1 MSNAIYH
8 LSRLSFDQIE
18 WITELKNKLCQNGI
32 ISDEDI
38 QTAFEKVN
46 SINTISDFLYQ
57 ITSTSSVENTQT
69 LYRFYDNVNLEGLYD
84 RKEIV
89 FSPELTII
97 YGKNGSG
104 KTSFFK
110 ALKDAF
116 YKPQNIKG
124 NIYTPSTNPI
134 TAKFDFVNKDK
145 HLIFQKKGTT
155 TNFPGSELQTFN
167 WEVGNQ
173 INSTLKFC
181 DKEILD
187 SSLYKKDT
195 GWSIDRYKLGH
206 YDLLR
211 EAVDKVSLKVAAKI
225 TQINRDYDANLQS
238 LLNGLKSEKDD
249 DIKKLIQNNLTNGQ
263 VLKSNFTLFSN
274 YTLVDGHADKKEK
287 IQKRATISVKEL
299 SDKIQA
305 QNAKQVILKNIQ
317 SITAEKTHICNELN
331 EIKGKV
337 KRIKKLKN
345 SLDFSKLEQYQLI
358 FEPNKNNQ
366 SFIELIKKI
375 TETALVFGFEN
386 YPEEVDKCFYCNQNL
401 PETNKSLIK
410 EIHSLIDNEI
420 NSEIDKLDK
429 ELEAFRKRIEAV
441 TEKENPIYDYKAIG
455 DVYECLNKEKIEL
468 SKLHN
473 QAFDC
478 TILSMIE
485 VEIKE
490 LKDSISSIDS
500 LWTNND
506 SLFYIAQS
514 EDKIINIEILQ
525 LEKQLLDIEKNKKKA
540 LDELNSLE
548 DYEFCVSQKSLLLSL
563 LTLLSES
570 SKYNLVSNNFTNIK
584 SKISRDKGRVE
595 TELIR
600 QNYLQTFNANLE
612 FFELHRRERFKRHF
626 SNPSGQSKV
635 EAKIQVDD
643 NIFEVSEILSEGEA
657 KVYSFCDWLTE
668 LEYDDNKILV
678 FDDPVNSLDQVN
690 IYKVVDKIIALSK
703 KYQVIVFTHHFEFYH
718 RLIQKSLGGSPLKK
732 GKCELCKDDTE
743 RNQCTGFNSTSNITH
758 KCGKYYMIEHILRPG
773 QVVEDVMFLTLDWEQ
788 RIEVLRNNLLNGDIR
803 EADKHLRTSINN
815 FFERFVMNDIK
826 RQVYKNNDLIKEW
839 RGFRQVHIDDY
850 DILMNVHN
858 KISGESNIHEPSPEV
873 RTPLDVQGYIVEFNK
888 TVRAINSIRGFEN
901 PSPPRAVEEI
911 TLN

>member
-8 LSRLSFDQIE
+8 LSRLSFNQIE

-38 QTAFEKVN
+38 QIAFEKIN
-46 SINTISDFLYQ
+46 STKTLSDFLYQ
-57 ITSTSSVENTQT
+57 ITSTPSVENTQS
-69 LYRFYDNVNLEGLYD
+69 LYRFYENVNLEGLYD
-84 RKEIV
+84 GKEIV

-116 YKPQNIKG
+116 YKPQKIKG

-134 TAKFDFVNKDK
+134 SAKFDFVKKEK
-145 HLIFQKKGTT
+145 HLVFQKKGTS

-167 WEVGNQ
+167 WNVGNQ
-173 INSTLKFC
+173 INSNLKFC
-181 DKEILD
+181 DREILD
-187 SSLYKKDT
+187 SSLHKKDT
-195 GWSIDRYKLGH
+195 GWSIDRYKLGY

-211 EAVDKVSLKVAAKI
+211 DAVDKVSMKVALKI
-225 TQINRDYDANLQS
+225 AEINGDYNANLQS
-238 LLNGLKSEKDD
+238 LLNGLKSDKDEG
-249 DIKKLIQNNLTNGQ
+249 IKKNIQNNLTDVR
-263 VLKSNFTLFSN
+263 VLKSSFTLFSN
-274 YTLVDGHADKKEK
+274 YILEDGHADKKIN

-299 SDKIQA
+299 NDKIQA
-305 QNAKQVILKNIQ
+305 QKAKQVILKNIQ
-317 SITAEKTHICNELN
+317 SITAEKTHICIELN
-331 EIKGKV
+331 QIKNKV
-337 KRIKKLKN
+337 ARIKKLKN

-358 FEPNKNNQ
+358 FEPSKNNQ
-366 SFIELIKKI
+366 AFIELFKKI
-375 TETALVFGFEN
+375 TETALVFGYEN

-420 NSEIDKLDK
+420 NSEIDELEKV
-429 ELEAFRKRIEAV
+429 LEAFRKRINAV
-441 TEKENPIYDYKAIG
+441 IEKETPIYEYNSIG
-455 DVYECLNKEKIEL
+455 DIYECLSNEKIEL
-468 SKLHN
+468 SNLHE

-478 TILSMIE
+478 TTLSMIE

-490 LKDSISSIDS
+490 LKNSISSIDS
-500 LWTNND
+500 VWTNND
-506 SLFYIAQS
+506 CLFDIAQS
-514 EDKIINIEILQ
+514 EEKIIQIQINQ

-540 LDELNSLE
+540 LEELNSLE
-548 DYEFCVSQKSLLLSL
+548 DVEFCVSQKALLLSL

-600 QNYLQTFNANLE
+600 QNYLETFNSNLD
-612 FFELHRRERFKRHF
+612 FFELPRRERFSRPF

-635 EAKIQVDD
+635 EAKIQVDS
-643 NIFEVSEILSEGEA
+643 NTFEVSEILSEGEA

-690 IYKVVDKIIALSK
+690 IYKVVDKIITLSK
-703 KYQVIVFTHHFEFYH
+703 TYQVIVFTHHFEFYH

-732 GKCELCKDDTE
+732 GKCELCKNDTE
-743 RNQCTGFNSTSNITH
+743 SNQCTGLNTTTNVTH

-788 RIEVLRNNLLNGDIR
+788 RIEVLRRNLLNGDIR

-815 FFERFVMNDIK
+815 FFERYVMNDIK

-839 RGFRQVHIDDY
+839 RGFKQVHIDDY
-850 DILMNVHN
+850 DILMDVHN
-858 KISGESNIHEPSPEV
+858 KISGESTIHEPSPEV
-873 RTPLDVQGYIVEFNK
+873 RTPLDVQGFILEFNK
-888 TVRAINSIRGFEN
+888 TVRAINNIRSFEN
-901 PSPPRAVEEI
+901 PSPPRNVAEI
-911 TLN
+911 TF

>member
-57 ITSTSSVENTQT
+57 IISTSSVENTQT
-69 LYRFYDNVNLEGLYD
+69 LHRLYDNVNLEGLYD

-116 YKPQNIKG
+116 YKPQRIKG

-134 TAKFDFVNKDK
+134 SANFDFVNKDK
-145 HLIFQKKGTT
+145 HLAFQKKGSS

-167 WEVGNQ
+167 WVAGNQ
-173 INSTLKFC
+173 FNSTLKFC
-181 DKEILD
+181 DREILD

-195 GWSIDRYKLGH
+195 GWSIDRYKLGY

-211 EAVDKVSLKVAAKI
+211 DAVDKVANKVTLKI
-225 TQINRDYDANLQS
+225 DEINRNYIANINTLT
-238 LLNGLKSEKDD
+238 NGLKSEKDD
-249 DIKKLIQNNLTNGQ
+249 SIKKIIQNNSTNFQ
-263 VLKSNFTLFSN
+263 VLKDSFTNLTH
-274 YTLVDGHADKKEK
+274 YTLDNEHSARKVKL
-287 IQKRATISVKEL
+287 QKDATISVLEL
-299 SDKIQA
+299 SNKILA
-305 QNAKQVILKNIQ
+305 LKAKQVILKNIQ
-317 SITAEKTHICNELN
+317 DITSEKTNICNDIT
-331 EIKGKV
+331 EIKGNV
-337 KRIKKLKN
+337 KRIKELRN
-345 SLDFSKLEQYQLI
+345 SIDFSKLEQYQLI
-358 FEPNKNNQ
+358 FEPNKNNA
-366 SFIELIKKI
+366 SFIELLKKI
-375 TETALVFGFEN
+375 TETALVFGYEN
-386 YPEEVDKCFYCNQNL
+386 YPDEVDKCFYCNQNL
-401 PETNKSLIK
+401 PEANKSLIK

-420 NSEIDKLDK
+420 NSEIEQLEKKLEGFK
-429 ELEAFRKRIEAV
+429 KRIDV
-441 TEKENPIYDYKAIG
+441 TNEKEVPQYEYYAIGEIYDYT
-455 DVYECLNKEKIEL
+455 NKNIIEL
-468 SKLHN
+468 DRLHIN
-473 QAFDC
+473 CFDC
-478 TILSMIE
+478 PILTIVNNEIE
-485 VEIKE
+485 E
-490 LKDSISSIDS
+490 LKDSFTSVSSIWNDNLS
-500 LWTNND
+500 LH
-506 SLFYIAQS
+506 YIAQS
-514 EDKIINIEILQ
+514 EDNVIDIEIKS
-525 LEKQLLDIEKNKKKA
+525 LEKHLLDIEKNKKKA
-540 LDELNSLE
+540 LENLNTIE
-548 DYEFCVSQKSLLLSL
+548 DYEFCVSQKNLIISLV
-563 LTLLSES
+563 TLLDES
-570 SKYNLVSNNFTNIK
+570 RKYNLVSNNFTSLK

-600 QNYLQTFNANLE
+600 QKYLETFNENLE
-612 FFELHRRERFKRHF
+612 FFELPRRERIKRPF

-643 NIFEVSEILSEGEA
+643 NTFEVSEILSEGEA

-678 FDDPVNSLDQVN
+678 FDDPVNSLDQMN

-703 KYQVIVFTHHFEFYH
+703 TYQVIVFTHHFEFYH
-718 RLIQKSLGGSPLKK
+718 RLIQKSLGSSPLKK
-732 GKCELCKDDTE
+732 GKCELCKNDTQS
-743 RNQCTGFNSTSNITH
+743 NQCKGFNSTTSITH
-758 KCGKYYMIEHILRPG
+758 KCGKYYMVEHILQPG

-815 FFERFVMNDIK
+815 FFERYVMNDIK
-826 RQVYKNNDLIKEW
+826 RKVYKNNDLIKEW
-839 RGFRQVHIDDY
+839 RGFRQVHLDDY

-858 KISGESNIHEPSPEV
+858 KISGESTIHEPSPEV

-888 TVRAINSIRGFEN
+888 TVRAINNIIGFEN
-901 PSPPRAVEEI
+901 PSPPAAVEEI
-911 TLN
+911 TF

>member
-8 LSRLSFDQIE
+8 LSRLSFNEIE

-38 QTAFEKVN
+38 QIAFEKVN
-46 SINTISDFLYQ
+46 STNTLSDFLYQ
-57 ITSTSSVENTQT
+57 ITSTSSVENTQS

-84 RKEIV
+84 GKEIV

-116 YKPQNIKG
+116 YKPQKIKG
-124 NIYTPSTNPI
+124 NIYTPSTDPI
-134 TAKFDFVNKDK
+134 SAKFDFVKKDK
-145 HLIFQKKGTT
+145 HLAFQKKGTS
-155 TNFPGSELQTFN
+155 TNFPGSELLTFN
-167 WEVGNQ
+167 WNVGNQ

-181 DKEILD
+181 DREILD

-195 GWSIDRYKLGH
+195 GWSIDRYKLGY

-211 EAVDKVSLKVAAKI
+211 EAVDKVSIKVASKI
-225 TQINRDYDANLQS
+225 AEINRDYNANLQS
-238 LLNGLKSEKDD
+238 LINGLKSDKDEG
-249 DIKKLIQNNLTNGQ
+249 IKNIIQNNLTNAQ
-263 VLKSNFTLFSN
+263 VLKSSFTSFSN
-274 YTLVDGHADKKEK
+274 YILEVGHADKKVD

-305 QNAKQVILKNIQ
+305 QKAKQVILKNIQ
-317 SITAEKTHICNELN
+317 NITAEKTHICCELN
-331 EIKGKV
+331 EIKNIV
-337 KRIKKLKN
+337 TRIKKLKN

-358 FEPNKNNQ
+358 FEPSKNNQ
-366 SFIELIKKI
+366 AFIELFKKI
-375 TETALVFGFEN
+375 TETTLVFGYEN

-420 NSEIDKLDK
+420 NSEIDKLEK
-429 ELEAFRKRIEAV
+429 VLEAFRKRIDAV
-441 TEKENPIYDYKAIG
+441 IEKGTPMYEYKAIG
-455 DVYECLNKEKIEL
+455 DIYECINNEKIEL
-468 SKLHN
+468 SKLHE

-485 VEIKE
+485 VEIKD
-490 LKDSISSIDS
+490 LKDTISSIDTV
-500 LWTNND
+500 WTNND
-506 SLFYIAQS
+506 CLFYIAQS
-514 EDKIINIEILQ
+514 EEKIIQIQINQ

-540 LDELNSLE
+540 LEELNSHE
-548 DYEFCVSQKSLLLSL
+548 DIEFCVSQKTLLLSL
-563 LTLLSES
+563 LTLISES

-600 QNYLQTFNANLE
+600 QNYLETFNSNLD
-612 FFELHRRERFKRHF
+612 FFELPRRERFKRPF

-635 EAKIQVDD
+635 EAKIQVD
-643 NIFEVSEILSEGEA
+643 NNTFEVSEILSEGEA

-690 IYKVVDKIIALSK
+690 IYKVVDKIITLSK
-703 KYQVIVFTHHFEFYH
+703 TYQVIVFTHHFEFYH
-718 RLIQKSLGGSPLKK
+718 RLIQKSLGGSPLKR
-732 GKCELCKDDTE
+732 GKCELCKSDTE
-743 RNQCTGFNSTSNITH
+743 SNQCTGLNTTTNVTH

-788 RIEVLRNNLLNGDIR
+788 RIEVLRRNLLNGDIR

-815 FFERFVMNDIK
+815 FFERYVMNDIK

-850 DILMNVHN
+850 DILMDVHN
-858 KISGESNIHEPSPEV
+858 KISGESTIHEPSPEV
-873 RTPLDVQGYIVEFNK
+873 RTPLDVQGFIVEFNK
-888 TVRAINSIRGFEN
+888 TIRAINNIRSFEN
-901 PSPPRAVEEI
+901 PSPPRDVAEI
-911 TLN
+911 TL